1 MAGSHDPRNIL
12 HLRRRPVM
20 SSFLYKH
27 IAPMEQVRFYVRAPV
42 GAPCLK
48 IENYG

>member
-1 MAGSHDPRNIL
+1 MAGSHDLRNIL
-12 HLRRRPVM
+12 HLRRRPIM

-27 IAPMEQVRFYVRAPV
+27 IAPTEQVKFNVRAPD